1 MATLQINGVNITGS
15 ARTIR
20 EIQRDIIVT
29 AIRDEER
36 HAEIVA
42 KEHTRQMLEILR
54 ETDPDMYSDVFKDLY
69 GFRPRF

>member
-20 EIQRDIIVT
+20 EIQQDMIAT

-36 HAEIVA
+36 HVEIVA